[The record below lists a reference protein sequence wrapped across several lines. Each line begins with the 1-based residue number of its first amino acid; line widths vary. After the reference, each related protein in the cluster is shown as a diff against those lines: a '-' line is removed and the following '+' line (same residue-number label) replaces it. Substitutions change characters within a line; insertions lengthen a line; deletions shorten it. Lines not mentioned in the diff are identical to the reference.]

1 MIPPIT
7 RIEWKKMLS
16 PDNDFNIQ
24 SYSLRLK
31 LDTLKLNIR
40 QKLISEEE
48 AIDDLYK
55 FCTENEDILISDFE
69 TIFRDE

>member
-7 RIEWKKMLS
+7 RIEWKMLLS

-40 QKLISEEE
+40 QKLISENE
-48 AIDDLYK
+48 AVDDLYH
-55 FCTENEDILISDFE
+55 FCNENQDILISDFE
-69 TIFRDE
+69 NIFKDE